1 VFRSVGVFAL
11 SLLVATAAAA
21 QTPQP
26 FPRPNSQKPT
36 QPPPTA
42 PPPSTSVP
50 KPPSAPAP
58 QAPSAPQAPQA
69 PQAPKADGAPSEAT
83 LGAPIYPSA
92 VYLTSYDAGRGQ
104 RFYIFGATVPYAD
117 LVGFYKT
124 VLKQKGDELFESP
137 PTHQF
142 ETAKFRDESMAFAP
156 SVTIKDYTYG
166 GSAGFPNPKP
176 GATPERFP
184 TIIQIVP
191 APR

>member
-1 VFRSVGVFAL
+1 M
-11 SLLVATAAAA
+11 ATAAAA

-26 FPRPNSQKPT
+26 FPRPNSQKPS
-36 QPPPTA
+36 QP
-42 PPPSTSVP
+42 
-50 KPPSAPAP
+50 PPSAPAP
-58 QAPSAPQAPQA
+58 RSEAPPAPAPQAPQA
-69 PQAPKADGAPSEAT
+69 SQAPRTDGAPSEAV

-117 LVGFYKT
+117 LVGYYKT
-124 VLKQKGDELFESP
+124 VLKQKGDELFEAP

-142 ETAKFRDESMAFAP
+142 ETARFRDESMAFAP

-166 GSAGFPNPKP
+166 GSAGYPNPKP
-176 GATPERFP
+176 GATPERYP